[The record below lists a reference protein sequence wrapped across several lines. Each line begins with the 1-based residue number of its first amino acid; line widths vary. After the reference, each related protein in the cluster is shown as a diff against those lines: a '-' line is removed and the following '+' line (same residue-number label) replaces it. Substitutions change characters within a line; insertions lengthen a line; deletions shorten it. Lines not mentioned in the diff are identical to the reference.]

1 MKKIKL
7 PFTESEILDLKSG
20 EGLLLSGVIYTARD
34 AAHKRMLEDLERGNP
49 LPFQLED
56 SVIYYVG
63 PTPAK
68 PGEAI
73 GSAGP
78 TTSQRMDRYAMVLME
93 LGAKISIGKGDR
105 NLEFRE
111 KLKECRGLYLSAIGG
126 AGALISQS
134 IKTCELIAYPEL
146 GPEAV
151 YRLEVEDFPAI
162 VAYDLWG
169 GDIFASGRLLYRK

>member
-78 TTSQRMDRYAMVLME
+78 TTSQRMDAAWK
-93 LGAKISIGKGDR
+93 LGGSFND
-105 NLEFRE
+105 
-111 KLKECRGLYLSAIGG
+111 
-126 AGALISQS
+126 
-134 IKTCELIAYPEL
+134 
-146 GPEAV
+146 
-151 YRLEVEDFPAI
+151 PA
-162 VAYDLWG
+162 
-169 GDIFASGRLLYRK
+169 SN